1 MDNTHVF
8 LFNNILQHDVFRCF
22 LQKNQAIGMQASS
35 ISVTLAAGRDNP
47 DIMQEAESLM
57 WADCL

>member
-1 MDNTHVF
+1 MSFCLITYYNMMF
-8 LFNNILQHDVFRCF
+8 LDVFRCF